1 MNLRI
6 FTKYIPLVLSLIV
19 FFNVSYDSI
28 HAAPP
33 LLPMVLSGDI
43 TVKSN
48 ESSDNQILLA
58 QILNTDN
65 SILFTS
71 QSVIVKDNKYIALTI
86 GPLDSKTVGK
96 SVRFLFMCGD
106 NPCNKYAEQIIP
118 FQQAKV
124 IFRYNLIFDSV
135 PPSQS
140 ELQAAAA
147 KEKADALAKAVALA
161 EEEKIRSNEI
171 AEAKAAAAAAA
182 AAAASASAA
191 SAAET
196 KAEAEAK
203 AKADLV
209 VASAPTQSNSD
220 TKPPNETKAYP
231 SIYSGTLVAA
241 GTSIPSDAI
250 LKAQIGNYIS
260 SPALINGNNF
270 QNLVISPNKTLYI
283 GEPITFYLNDVKSEP
298 TNETYIPGETSKI
311 TLAFIGLQS
320 KAAQINDI
328 VVPEKPQA
336 KEDQSSG
343 SGCSF
348 VSARNN
354 NNYSGLISFA
364 VMLLIPLSAY
374 RRSKK

>member
-182 AAAASASAA
+182 AAAAEA
-191 SAAET
+191 

>member
-71 QSVIVKDNKYIALTI
+71 QSVIVKDNKYIALTV

-96 SVRFLFMCGD
+96 NVRFLFMCGD

-171 AEAKAAAAAAA
+171 AEAKAKAEAESKAEAEAKA
-182 AAAASASAA
+182 TAKT
-191 SAAET
+191 AAET
-196 KAEAEAK
+196 KAEAA
-203 AKADLV
+203 LV
-209 VASAPTQSNSD
+209 VALAPTQSNPD

-283 GEPITFYLNDVKSEP
+283 GEPITFFLNDVKSEP

>member
-6 FTKYIPLVLSLIV
+6 FTKYTPLVLSLIV

-106 NPCNKYAEQIIP
+106 NPCNTYAEQIIP

-171 AEAKAAAAAAA
+171 AEAKAKAEAESKAAAKIAAEA
-182 AAAASASAA
+182 KATAKT
-191 SAAET
+191 AAET
-196 KAEAEAK
+196 KAEAA
-203 AKADLV
+203 LV
-209 VASAPTQSNSD
+209 VALAPTQSNPD